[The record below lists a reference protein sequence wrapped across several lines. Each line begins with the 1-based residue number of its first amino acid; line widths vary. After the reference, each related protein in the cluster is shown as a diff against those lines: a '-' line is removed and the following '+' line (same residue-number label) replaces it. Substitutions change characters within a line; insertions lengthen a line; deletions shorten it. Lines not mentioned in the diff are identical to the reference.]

1 MQQDKESKKTIIECR
16 DLEVRFDVRKKQKG
30 GKKMVVRA
38 VDGVSLDI
46 REGEILAAVGESG
59 CGKTTLGKAILNI
72 IKPTSGTVL
81 YRGRNMAELD
91 KKEMQKTRSKM
102 QLIYQDPYESLDPGQ
117 TAYKTLEEPLLI
129 HRKDLNTKE
138 RHDLIMKQLEAVG
151 LVPADIIA
159 ERYPHQ
165 MSGGQRQRLSIAAS
179 VILKPDFVV
188 ADEPVSMLDV
198 SVRAGILKLMMDM
211 QEGNALTYLFIS
223 HDLSLTW
230 MIADR
235 IAVFYLGKLMEIGD
249 AQAIVHNGYHP
260 YTRALVSVIPAM
272 AGTKKPEDRHVLTGE
287 TPAATDVPKG
297 CRFHTRCW
305 MHMEKGCPPICS
317 ECEPALRE
325 VGEGHMAACHFNR
338 EGLPFEEVLNEE

>member
-1 MQQDKESKKTIIECR
+1 MQTDNKKIVVDCQDV
-16 DLEVRFDVRKKQKG
+16 EVRFDVRKKQKDG
-30 GKKMVVRA
+30 THPVVRA
-38 VDGVSLDI
+38 VDGVSLQI

-81 YRGRNMAELD
+81 YRGKNMAEMD
-91 KKEMQKTRSKM
+91 KKEMQQMRSRM

-117 TAYKTLEEPLLI
+117 TVYKTLEEPLII
-129 HRKDLNTKE
+129 HRKDLSREE
-138 RHDLIMKQLEAVG
+138 RHDIIMKQLEAVG
-151 LVPADIIA
+151 LVPAEVIA

-198 SVRAGILKLMMDM
+198 SVRAGILKLMIDL
-211 QEGNALTYLFIS
+211 QKDTSLSYLFVS

-235 IAVFYLGKLMEIGD
+235 IAVFYLGKMMEIGD
-249 AQAIVHNGYHP
+249 AQEVVHNGLHP

-272 AGTKKPEDRHVLTGE
+272 AGTQKPEERRVLVGE
-287 TPAATDVPKG
+287 TPAATNVPSG

-305 MHMEKGCPPICS
+305 VYQQNGCPGICR
-317 ECEPALRE
+317 EKEPELRE
-325 VGEGHMAACHFNR
+325 IEPGHMAACHFDR
-338 EGLPFEEVLNEE
+338 EGNLYDKDGKNV